1 MGDSD
6 LAIVSSIIIF
16 LVVMSFI
23 NALMPPAWQ
32 FVDITGIAVI
42 GLGTAGVAA
51 FCVLSTGIPCALALG
66 VTVGLTFTVSSGLL
80 SLIGLAATASV
91 VAPWVGT
98 LIITP
103 LTLILE
109 VFIAKLARGQ

>member
-1 MGDSD
+1 MGDHD

-16 LVVMSFI
+16 LAVLAFI
-23 NALMPPAWQ
+23 NSVMPPAWQ
-32 FVDITGIAVI
+32 FVDILGLGVL

-51 FCVLSTGIPCALALG
+51 FCVLSTGIPCAIALG
-66 VTVGLTFTVSSGLL
+66 VTVGGTFIASSGLL
-80 SLIGLAATASV
+80 SLIGLTVAVNT